1 MGAGC
6 NPRVALRPPSS
17 APTCGPSGVLDSGGI
32 ERRVRERGGS
42 PGASGGPPSPQGP
55 GGRSHRRERGLL
67 LLSSSIVPCLPDHP
81 LQGPPAAVRPLYLP
95 VRPQRGGGG
104 VFLVGG
110 GGAPRSRR
118 RARAL
123 LTVLEKCGGCAGCCR
138 TLVVLWSMQTVCRVS
153 ILLSRLA
160 EPRGADELLCVY
172 DGKSCYQRAPCN
184 MQHVASYES
193 PSYAIYVRTP

>member
-1 MGAGC
+1 MHTLVVLCIVLVLHCMHTSYAYYAYSRVVLGVAVGPVTRHIHTFATDRRRTDGLATGEEGSVAMGAGC

-17 APTCGPSGVLDSGGI
+17 VPTCGPSGVLESGGI

-95 VRPQRGGGG
+95 VRPQRGGGASSSWG
-104 VFLVGG
+104 EGG
-110 GGAPRSRR
+110 RRGAADAHGLYSPFWKS
-118 RARAL
+118 AEAAL
-123 LTVLEKCGGCAGCCR
+123 GA
-138 TLVVLWSMQTVCRVS
+138 VVLW
-153 ILLSRLA
+153 
-160 EPRGADELLCVY
+160 
-172 DGKSCYQRAPCN
+172 
-184 MQHVASYES
+184 
-193 PSYAIYVRTP
+193 

>member
-1 MGAGC
+1 MTPVTRRIHTFATGRRRTDGLATGEEGSVAMGAGC

-104 VFLVGG
+104 RLPRGG
-110 GGAPRSRR
+110 RGGA
-118 RARAL
+118 
-123 LTVLEKCGGCAGCCR
+123 
-138 TLVVLWSMQTVCRVS
+138 
-153 ILLSRLA
+153 A
-160 EPRGADELLCVY
+160 EPPTRTGFTHRSGKVRRLRWVLPYFGSTLEYADC
-172 DGKSCYQRAPCN
+172 
-184 MQHVASYES
+184 M
-193 PSYAIYVRTP
+193 